1 MSEENKNLARRWF
14 EEVWNQGH
22 EAAIAEMYHPD
33 GRSIGF
39 PETDSKIEGPKE
51 FAEVCRKFRAVFPD
65 IHVTVNDLVTEGDK
79 VAVLWNATMTHLGD
93 GLGSPASARKVSLP
107 GSSFLLCRGGQILE
121 GRNQMDFPSYGCS
134 CRARHNH
141 CLRQLAMS
149 GLALTISRC
158 AA

>member
-22 EAAIAEMYHPD
+22 ESAIAEMYHPD

-39 PETDSKIEGPKE
+39 PETDSVIKGPKE
-51 FAEVCRKFRAVFPD
+51 FAEVCRKFRAIFPD

-93 GLGSPASARKVSLP
+93 GLGFPASARKVSLL
-107 GSSFLLCRGGQILE
+107 GSSFMLCRGGQILE
-121 GRNQMDFPSYGCS
+121 GRNQMDFTK
-134 CRARHNH
+134 
-141 CLRQLAMS
+141 LRLQLQGKA
-149 GLALTISRC
+149 
-158 AA
+158 